1 MYEESASD
9 IYLLIIIRERRGCM
23 ISPPIITLVFLL
35 FAVIMFAWE
44 KIPLS
49 ITAMIVAVGLTLT
62 GVLDPSEAFAGFV
75 NGNVLLFMAMFI
87 VGAAFFDTGMAQR
100 VGGVVTKFAKTERQL
115 IIAVMVIT
123 GVMSG
128 FLSNTGTAAVLIPV
142 VIGIAA
148 KSGFARSRLL
158 LPLVL
163 ASAMGGNLSLIGAP
177 GNMIAQSALQDI
189 GLEFG
194 FFEYAKVGLP
204 MLIIGII
211 YFGLF
216 GYKLLPDRK
225 DDTLDE
231 DSVYSKQVDYSNVPK
246 WKRNTALIVLVL
258 TIAAMV
264 FEDQIGVKLYI
275 SAWIGALV
283 LVATRVISEKNA
295 MKSID
300 MNTILLFVGS
310 LALAQAMVKSGAGD
324 LLANSIVGAL
334 GENPSPYVLLF
345 VIILLSAVMTN
356 FMSNTATT
364 ALLVPIGLSIA
375 SVMGADPKAVLMA
388 TVIGGSCAY
397 ATPIGMP
404 ANTMVYSLGG
414 YKFRDYVKA
423 GSPLIVISIIVSM
436 ILLPILFPFYP

>member
-1 MYEESASD
+1 M
-9 IYLLIIIRERRGCM
+9 
-23 ISPPIITLVFLL
+23 SPEIITLLFLI

-49 ITAMIVAVGLTLT
+49 ITAMVVAVGLTIT
-62 GVLDPSEAFAGFV
+62 GVLDASEAFAGFV
-75 NGNVLLFMAMFI
+75 DGNVLLFMAMFI
-87 VGAAFFDTGMAQR
+87 VGAAFFDTGMAQKI
-100 VGGVVTKFAKTERQL
+100 GGVITKFAKTERQL
-115 IIAVMVIT
+115 IVVVMIIT
-123 GVMSG
+123 GLMSG

-148 KSGFARSRLL
+148 KSGFARSKLL
-158 LPLVL
+158 LPLVM

-177 GNMIAQSALQDI
+177 GNLIAQSALQDM
-189 GLEFG
+189 GLQFG

-225 DDTLDE
+225 DDPLDS
-231 DSVYSKQVDYSNVPK
+231 DNVYSQKIDYSKVPK
-246 WKRNTALIVLVL
+246 WKQNVALIVLVL
-258 TIAAMV
+258 TVLAMI
-264 FEDQIGVKLYI
+264 FEDLIGVKLYI
-275 SAWIGALV
+275 SAWVGALV
-283 LVATRVISEKNA
+283 LVATKVISEKNA

-310 LALAQAMVKSGAGD
+310 LALAQSMVKSGAGD
-324 LLANSIVGAL
+324 LLASTIIGGL

-345 VIILLSAVMTN
+345 VVFITAAVMTN

-375 SVMGADPKAVLMA
+375 NVMGADPKAVLMA

-397 ATPIGMP
+397 LTPIAMP

-414 YKFRDYVKA
+414 YTFKDYVKA
-423 GSPLIVISIIVSM
+423 GAPLLLISTVVGM